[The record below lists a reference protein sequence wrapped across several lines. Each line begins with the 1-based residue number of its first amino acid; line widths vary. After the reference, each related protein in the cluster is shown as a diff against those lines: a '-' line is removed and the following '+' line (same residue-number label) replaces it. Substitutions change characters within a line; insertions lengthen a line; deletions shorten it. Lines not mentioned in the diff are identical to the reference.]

1 MSQGKLKRDLS
12 FITMVS
18 IAAGAVIG
26 GWLAEAPYWFSVSG
40 AGSAFIFPILG
51 ILLVPVGL
59 AFAELTAMLPF
70 ASAVDVW
77 TTNAYGPTIGWSTQ
91 WMMFLVQVVEP
102 PLMAFIF
109 LTALNHF
116 IPIPAGMTKAVAIGM
131 VFCWYVLSN
140 FEIKLTGLLANI
152 FFFSMVAMS
161 LYVATRFFTSGS
173 WSVSN
178 ITSHGGFFPKGSY
191 GIFIAMA
198 VFTLKYIGFEFTPTL
213 IEETNFPASK
223 MWLVLLS
230 ALFIPAVLYCIV
242 VLAMGGM
249 APWEEIAGMAM
260 PEPEIVAKLGL
271 PAIIGI
277 VAIIAGIL
285 HALTTLMGFWVSSAR
300 CLYGA
305 AQLNQLP
312 KIFMEVN
319 RYGQPWVSN
328 LTVLF
333 FSVFF
338 CLFTGA
344 NWVQYIYAVS
354 CIAAGVVY
362 FMCCLDAMK
371 LRKIHPE
378 WERPYK
384 APGGDMIFVIGLF
397 ISVWIVIGSA
407 LELEIGGY
415 ISLGIYFLIGHG
427 LHLLMGILR
436 KRDPEKYPVLSTL
449 TPDDKERLGTL

>member
-1 MSQGKLKRDLS
+1 VSQGKLKRDLS

-230 ALFIPAVLYCIV
+230 ALFIPAILYCIV

-328 LTVLF
+328 LTV
-333 FSVFF
+333 
-338 CLFTGA
+338 
-344 NWVQYIYAVS
+344 Q
-354 CIAAGVVY
+354 
-362 FMCCLDAMK
+362 
-371 LRKIHPE
+371 RKS
-378 WERPYK
+378 K
-384 APGGDMIFVIGLF
+384 
-397 ISVWIVIGSA
+397 
-407 LELEIGGY
+407 
-415 ISLGIYFLIGHG
+415 
-427 LHLLMGILR
+427 
-436 KRDPEKYPVLSTL
+436 K
-449 TPDDKERLGTL
+449 

>member
-131 VFCWYVLSN
+131 VFCWYILSN

-198 VFTLKYIGFEFTPTL
+198 VFTLKFIGFEFTPTL

-223 MWLVLLS
+223 MRLVLLS

-371 LRKIHPE
+371 LRKTHPE
-378 WERPYK
+378 WERPYR

-397 ISVWIVIGSA
+397 ISVWIAIGSA

-415 ISLGIYFLIGHG
+415 ISLGIYFLIGYG